1 MDLKRERSVG
11 MVELNTSELASWA
24 MQASLEFGH
33 EVQHACRWPEPIEW
47 ISMTQQQRARSMRL
61 MAILKSTFSGHPRTS
76 TLISAF
82 SEGIVLSSSGMES
95 NVGLQA
101 SNGFELMRQLTLEYS
116 VKTRSEALSFRSAIA
131 NRTFTLSAS
140 ETSPASVVTDT
151 IRRLDYEAAR
161 FQKLLGTLPKNI
173 DVTGLQLAEPDLL
186 AIMLRSLPEAVR
198 NFVLH
203 HAGGDTYQSFR
214 SAAQRWEQQQRM
226 FQEFHT
232 KKGISQVVDGAEWY
246 DVSGDTEYHIE
257 AVQGDRC
264 GKCGSRK
271 HSSESC
277 QVDLAKVKCFRCQE
291 FGHVG
296 LNCPKNRENGKGKKG
311 LSKGVQKGDRFEK
324 GKSKSKSSKGSGSKG
339 KPGKGFGKKG
349 KLNEVSWNEED
360 SWWYDSEWDPHEHDW
375 SWGVEQVGWNEGFY
389 DSDWTWNEGSNWSE
403 AAVWNETKGSE
414 ETGKHVEDEKSGSKT
429 VGSLT
434 LHAIFHESFCEEEF
448 FMWDRCVCS
457 RLVV

>member
-1 MDLKRERSVG
+1 
-11 MVELNTSELASWA
+11 
-24 MQASLEFGH
+24 
-33 EVQHACRWPEPIEW
+33 
-47 ISMTQQQRARSMRL
+47 MRL

-257 AVQGDRC
+257 VRR
-264 GKCGSRK
+264 S
-271 HSSESC
+271 
-277 QVDLAKVKCFRCQE
+277 
-291 FGHVG
+291 
-296 LNCPKNRENGKGKKG
+296 
-311 LSKGVQKGDRFEK
+311 
-324 GKSKSKSSKGSGSKG
+324 
-339 KPGKGFGKKG
+339 
-349 KLNEVSWNEED
+349 
-360 SWWYDSEWDPHEHDW
+360 
-375 SWGVEQVGWNEGFY
+375 
-389 DSDWTWNEGSNWSE
+389 
-403 AAVWNETKGSE
+403 VW
-414 ETGKHVEDEKSGSKT
+414 
-429 VGSLT
+429 
-434 LHAIFHESFCEEEF
+434 
-448 FMWDRCVCS
+448 
-457 RLVV
+457 

>member
-1 MDLKRERSVG
+1 MDEPCDVKAFG
-11 MVELNTSELASWA
+11 SEKKL
-24 MQASLEFGH
+24 
-33 EVQHACRWPEPIEW
+33 I
-47 ISMTQQQRARSMRL
+47 
-61 MAILKSTFSGHPRTS
+61 ILKSTFSGHPRTS

-131 NRTFTLSAS
+131 NRTFTLSAR

-232 KKGISQVVDGAEWY
+232 KNKKGISQVVDGAEWY
-246 DVSGDTEYHIE
+246 DVSGDTEYPS
-257 AVQGDRC
+257 
-264 GKCGSRK
+264 SR
-271 HSSESC
+271 
-277 QVDLAKVKCFRCQE
+277 
-291 FGHVG
+291 
-296 LNCPKNRENGKGKKG
+296 
-311 LSKGVQKGDRFEK
+311 
-324 GKSKSKSSKGSGSKG
+324 
-339 KPGKGFGKKG
+339 
-349 KLNEVSWNEED
+349 
-360 SWWYDSEWDPHEHDW
+360 
-375 SWGVEQVGWNEGFY
+375 
-389 DSDWTWNEGSNWSE
+389 
-403 AAVWNETKGSE
+403 
-414 ETGKHVEDEKSGSKT
+414 
-429 VGSLT
+429 
-434 LHAIFHESFCEEEF
+434 
-448 FMWDRCVCS
+448 
-457 RLVV
+457 

>member
-1 MDLKRERSVG
+1 M
-11 MVELNTSELASWA
+11 
-24 MQASLEFGH
+24 
-33 EVQHACRWPEPIEW
+33 
-47 ISMTQQQRARSMRL
+47 
-61 MAILKSTFSGHPRTS
+61 
-76 TLISAF
+76 
-82 SEGIVLSSSGMES
+82 
-95 NVGLQA
+95 
-101 SNGFELMRQLTLEYS
+101 
-116 VKTRSEALSFRSAIA
+116 KTRSEALSFRSAIA

-198 NFVLH
+198 NLVLH

-246 DVSGDTEYHIE
+246 DVSGDTEYHID

-296 LNCPKNRENGKGKKG
+296 LNCPKNRESGKGKKG
-311 LSKGVQKGDRFEK
+311 FSKGVQKGDRFEK
-324 GKSKSKSSKGSGSKG
+324 GKSKGKSSKGSGSKG
-339 KPGKGFGKKG
+339 KSGKGFGKKG

-360 SWWYDSEWDPHEHDW
+360 SWWYDNEWNPHEHDW
-375 SWGVEQVGWNEGFY
+375 SWSVEQVGMRAFM
-389 DSDWTWNEGSNWSE
+389 TM
-403 AAVWNETKGSE
+403 
-414 ETGKHVEDEKSGSKT
+414 TGLGMRVQIGMKPLFGMKQRVLKKRRNMLKMKS
-429 VGSLT
+429 
-434 LHAIFHESFCEEEF
+434 
-448 FMWDRCVCS
+448 
-457 RLVV
+457 VVQRR